1 MPDSART
8 RWRAPSRSSR
18 RPNSPVDVNWQTWHK
33 LGQHTPSRGGVV
45 ATAVG
50 HYRIGE
56 LANRV
61 GLTERTI
68 RYYEE
73 LGLLESVKRLDGGV
87 RVYTDEDVRRLRYIR
102 KLKTLGLS
110 LQEMLELESMYQRHR
125 SNRSVLPRLMELL
138 DAHLGTLDARVNELR
153 TLRDEIRSYKEH
165 VAERLKEEA

>member
-1 MPDSART
+1 M
-8 RWRAPSRSSR
+8 
-18 RPNSPVDVNWQTWHK
+18 
-33 LGQHTPSRGGVV
+33 

-56 LANRV
+56 LAARV

-87 RVYTDEDVRRLRYIR
+87 RVYTDDDVRRLRYIR

-125 SNRSVLPRLMELL
+125 SNRTVLPRLMELL
-138 DAHLGTLDARVNELR
+138 DAHLDTINEKVGELQG
-153 TLRDEIRSYKEH
+153 LQDEIRSYREH
-165 VAERLKEEA
+165 VARRLLEEQDTT

>member
-1 MPDSART
+1 
-8 RWRAPSRSSR
+8 
-18 RPNSPVDVNWQTWHK
+18 
-33 LGQHTPSRGGVV
+33 VV

-50 HYRIGE
+50 QYRIGE

-87 RVYTDEDVRRLRYIR
+87 RVYTDDDLRRLKYIR

-110 LQEMLELESMYQRHR
+110 LHEMLELENMYRRQR
-125 SNRSVLPRLMELL
+125 SNRTVLPRLMELL
-138 DAHLGTLDARVNELR
+138 DAHLETLDARMTELR
-153 TLRDEIRSYKEH
+153 GLRDEIRSYREH
-165 VAERLKEEA
+165 VAVRLKEAE